1 MGSMLFG
8 IALLACLIGW
18 VAKVAEA
25 RGRIA
30 LGWAAASL
38 VIGVTAFL
46 VGAGIF
52 ALALDSE
59 TSDSLTMVAVLVPPV
74 LGYGS
79 MIGLGLA
86 LQRLPIKT
94 SSRLSW
100 PISDLTAGAE
110 SVAGRL
116 AIEKAMLRFDL
127 PSPRLVPLTD
137 LRTAKV
143 DGECVRLSW
152 QAGGETREALLMPR
166 GKPDTPEGRRQQSRV
181 IEQRLRERITPRA

>member
-1 MGSMLFG
+1 MGFMFG
-8 IALLACLIGW
+8 IAVLAGLIAW

-38 VIGVTAFL
+38 VIGGTGFL
-46 VGAGIF
+46 AGAGIV
-52 ALALDSE
+52 ALALDSDV
-59 TSDSLTMVAVLVPPV
+59 SDSLTMVTVLVPPV
-74 LGYGS
+74 LAYGS
-79 MIGLGLA
+79 MIGLGIV

-94 SSRLSW
+94 SSRLIW

-116 AIEKAMLRFDL
+116 AIEKATLRFEL
-127 PSPRLVPLTD
+127 PGPRLVPLTD
-137 LRTAKV
+137 LRTAKA

-181 IEQRLRERITPRA
+181 IEQRLRERITHRA